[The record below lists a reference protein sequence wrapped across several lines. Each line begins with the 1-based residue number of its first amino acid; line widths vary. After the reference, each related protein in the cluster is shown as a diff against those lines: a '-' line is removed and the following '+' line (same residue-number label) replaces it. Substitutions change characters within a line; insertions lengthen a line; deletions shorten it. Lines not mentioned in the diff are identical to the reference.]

1 MFRTLIWFIYF
12 WLYQIYSLTFL
23 PKLRKL
29 ERIGEQEQLESLI
42 HQISR
47 NWAQVMVNLT
57 GSKIQVK
64 GEANIPRDQAVLFV
78 SNHQANFDIPLLL
91 GYIDKPKG
99 FIAKVELTKLP
110 IVSMWMKRINCVF
123 IDRKNVRQ
131 SLQAINEGVEILRR
145 GYSLVIFP
153 EGTRSRSNQL
163 GEFKKGSLK
172 LALKA
177 GVPIIPVTI
186 NGSYKI
192 MEQSN
197 YLIRPAKVKIVIGK
211 PIFIEQLTEE
221 EKNNLAEIVR
231 TEITKNIEE

>member
-1 MFRTLIWFIYF
+1 MFRTLTWFVYF
-12 WLYQIYSLTFL
+12 WFYQIYSLTFL
-23 PKLRKL
+23 SKLKKL
-29 ERIGEQEQLESLI
+29 EGQQEQLERLT
-42 HQISR
+42 HHISR
-47 NWAQVMVNLT
+47 QWAQSMVKAT
-57 GSKIQVK
+57 GSQIEVE
-64 GEANIPRDQAVLFV
+64 GEDNIPKDQAVLFV

-123 IDRKNVRQ
+123 INRKNVRQ
-131 SLQAINEGVEILRR
+131 SLQAINEGIEILRN

-153 EGTRSRSNQL
+153 EGTRSRSSQL

-177 GVPIIPVTI
+177 GVPIIPITI

-197 YLIRPAKVKIVIGK
+197 YLIRPAKVKIVVGK

-221 EKNNLAEIVR
+221 EKNNLAEVVR
-231 TEITKNIEE
+231 IEIAKNLEE

>member
-12 WLYQIYSLTFL
+12 WLYQFYSLTFL
-23 PKLRKL
+23 PKLEKL
-29 ERIGEQEQLESLI
+29 ERTGEKEKLEILT

-47 NWAQVMVNLT
+47 NWAQAMVNLT
-57 GSKIQVK
+57 GSKIQIE
-64 GEANIPRDQAVLFV
+64 GEDNVPKDQAVLFV
-78 SNHQANFDIPLLL
+78 TNHQANFDIPLLL

-131 SLQAINEGVEILRR
+131 SLQAINEGIEILKS

-153 EGTRSRSNQL
+153 EGTRSCSNQL

-197 YLIRPAKVKIVIGK
+197 YLIRPAKVRIVVGK
-211 PIFIEQLTEE
+211 PLFIEQLTEE

-231 TEITKNIEE
+231 TEITKNLTE